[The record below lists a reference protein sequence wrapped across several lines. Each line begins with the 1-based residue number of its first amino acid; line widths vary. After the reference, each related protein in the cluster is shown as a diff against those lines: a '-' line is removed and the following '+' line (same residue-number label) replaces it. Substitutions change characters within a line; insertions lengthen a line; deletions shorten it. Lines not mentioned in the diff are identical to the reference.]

1 MSRTLLRFRA
11 NRREGRAVNNTRY
24 LMIFS
29 AAWLLILAL
38 AVSFA
43 GVELLEAMGMAVTPA
58 ATPLLKLLGAALL
71 GFAMMNWMAK
81 GTMIGGIYARPLAA
95 GNFLYFAIAT
105 LSLVKPLF
113 GGGLPLAMIVAMV
126 IHAVFAAPDA
136 VKNSRALRTA
146 GRPVRLR

>member
-1 MSRTLLRFRA
+1 
-11 NRREGRAVNNTRY
+11 
-24 LMIFS
+24 MIFS

-43 GVELLEAMGMAVTPA
+43 GVDLLVAMGMAVTPA

-95 GNFLYFAIAT
+95 GNFIYFAVAS
-105 LSLVKPLF
+105 LSSLKPLI
-113 GGGLPLAMIVAMV
+113 GGALAPALIVVFVVQLA
-126 IHAVFAAPDA
+126 FAAAFGWLLFGQGA
-136 VKNSRALRTA
+136 VCVGSGGDND
-146 GRPVRLR
+146 